1 MPENKSTRSSTKH
14 DMVNSPKHYRMQGV
28 EAIDILEMSMTE
40 EEFMGYLK
48 GNMFKYIMR
57 YKHKNK
63 PKEDLQKAEWYLKKL
78 IEKIQRRTT

>member
-1 MPENKSTRSSTKH
+1 MPENKSSRSSTKH
-14 DMVNSPKHYRMQGV
+14 DMVTSPKHYRMQGV

-48 GNMFKYIMR
+48 GNMLKYIMR

-78 IEKIQRRTT
+78 IEKI

>member
-1 MPENKSTRSSTKH
+1 
-14 DMVNSPKHYRMQGV
+14 MVNSPKHYRMQGV

-48 GNMFKYIMR
+48 GNMLKYIMR

-78 IEKIQRRTT
+78 IEKI

>member
-48 GNMFKYIMR
+48 VICLNI
-57 YKHKNK
+57 
-63 PKEDLQKAEWYLKKL
+63 L
-78 IEKIQRRTT
+78 

>member
-14 DMVNSPKHYRMQGV
+14 DMDNSPKHYRMQGV

-48 GNMFKYIMR
+48 GNMLKYIMR

-78 IEKIQRRTT
+78 IEKI

>member
-1 MPENKSTRSSTKH
+1 MPENKSTRSASKH
-14 DMVNSPKHYRMQGV
+14 DMLNSPKHYRMQGV

-48 GNMFKYIMR
+48 GNMLKYIMR

-78 IEKIQRRTT
+78 IEKI

>member
-1 MPENKSTRSSTKH
+1 
-14 DMVNSPKHYRMQGV
+14 MQGV

-40 EEFMGYLK
+40 EEFRGYLK
-48 GNMFKYIMR
+48 GNMLKYIMR

-78 IEKIQRRTT
+78 IEKI

>member
-1 MPENKSTRSSTKH
+1 M
-14 DMVNSPKHYRMQGV
+14 YRKFSDVDKG
-28 EAIDILEMSMTE
+28 MTE

-48 GNMFKYIMR
+48 GNMLKYIMR

-78 IEKIQRRTT
+78 IEKI

>member
-1 MPENKSTRSSTKH
+1 MPENKSTHSSTKH

-48 GNMFKYIMR
+48 GNMLKYIMR

-78 IEKIQRRTT
+78 IEKI